1 MKKIIFEAAEPYVDI
16 LLEKPEPSTNKVP
29 KWYRDQKLFSN
40 KESDYFKAFQK
51 NDNVSLTYKLC
62 VPLMDT
68 LTTGYTLV
76 NSADIFVKNVS
87 TDITKYEPLIK
98 WGTAFS
104 PLDSQLPEM
113 LGNYP
118 VPTGYSS
125 ISFRWNNDWKIT
137 TPSGYSLLLMH
148 PSQRHDLPF
157 FTLTAIVD
165 TDRFPNKIHLPFFI
179 KDGFEGIIEAGT
191 PIAQIIPIKR
201 DVWKSEKK
209 SFQEKTHILYKSAM
223 QINFIRAYKNKIW
236 SRKVYK

>member
-40 KESDYFKAFQK
+40 KESDYFKAFKK
-51 NDNVSLTYKLC
+51 NNNVSLTYKLC
-62 VPLMDT
+62 VPIIDT
-68 LTTGYTLV
+68 LTMGYTLV
-76 NSADIFVKNVS
+76 NSADVLVKNV
-87 TDITKYEPLIK
+87 
-98 WGTAFS
+98 
-104 PLDSQLPEM
+104 
-113 LGNYP
+113 
-118 VPTGYSS
+118 
-125 ISFRWNNDWKIT
+125 
-137 TPSGYSLLLMH
+137 LLLMH

-165 TDRFPNKIHLPFFI
+165 TDKFPNKLHLPFFI
-179 KDGFEGIIEAGT
+179 KEGFEGIIEAGT

-209 SFQEKTHILYKSAM
+209 SFQEKTHILYNNAM

-236 SRKVYK
+236 SRKVYR

>member
-16 LLEKPEPSTNKVP
+16 LLNKPEPSTNKVP

-40 KESDYFKAFQK
+40 QESDYIKAFKK
-51 NDNVSLTYKLC
+51 NPNVSLTYKLC
-62 VPLMDT
+62 VPLIDT
-68 LTTGYTLV
+68 ITMGYTLV
-76 NSADIFVKNVS
+76 NSTDILVKNVS
-87 TDITKYEPLIK
+87 EDITKYEPVIN
-98 WGTAFS
+98 WRTTFS
-104 PLDSQLPEM
+104 PLDSQPPEM

-118 VPTGYSS
+118 IPTGYSS
-125 ISFRWNNDWKIT
+125 VSFRWNNDWKII

-157 FTLTAIVD
+157 FTLTAVVD
-165 TDRFPNKIHLPFFI
+165 TDKFPNKLHLPFFI
-179 KDGFEGIIEAGT
+179 KEGFEGIIEAGT

-209 SFQEKTHILYKSAM
+209 SFQEKSHILYNNAM
-223 QINFIRAYKNKIW
+223 KINFIRAYKNKIW